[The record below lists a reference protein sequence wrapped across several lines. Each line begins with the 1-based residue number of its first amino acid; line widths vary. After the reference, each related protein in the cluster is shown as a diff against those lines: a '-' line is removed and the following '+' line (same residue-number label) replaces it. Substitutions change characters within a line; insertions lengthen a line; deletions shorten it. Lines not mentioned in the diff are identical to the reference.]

1 VADSTA
7 AARYVRKTVAPDGT
21 WMIVESFATE
31 RETRLRSVVTDG
43 GFTRFRRATNT
54 RFDLVLEAR
63 P

>member
-7 AARYVRKTVAPDGT
+7 AARYVRKTVTPDGT